1 MNGFTNIKRRGGSVV
16 ASIAIAY
23 TLDCDVSYNEL
34 LASVE
39 IVDPATL
46 APLKRAAELAS
57 DAPLIAAVGA
67 CIKDGI
73 DTKMKLMAA
82 VAERLGVSQ
91 RAALKAI
98 EKYTG
103 DDPAQHY
110 WPFRV
115 RERGA
120 KVFTLLD
127 RPDAGGT
134 AEAA

>member
-73 DTKMKLMAA
+73 DTKMKL
-82 VAERLGVSQ
+82 AERLGVSQ

-110 WPFRV
+110 WSFRV